1 MLMIVAIF
9 MDVDKMPNDKIDA
22 TSNDNQASAE
32 KININL
38 LLIMN
43 NYKNL

>member
-1 MLMIVAIF
+1 MLMIVAKLRA
-9 MDVDKMPNDKIDA
+9 VDKIQNDKIGA

-43 NYKNL
+43 NYKSL